1 MRIVA
6 IWKRWIEV
14 LATLFLSWRDSGRE
28 RRSLIVTRE
37 NGHIVVRRAEPTRDA
52 MLRDAQAGNILATL
66 TPGTEISEDIRRA
79 AHNSFVVLEFPPDM
93 VFVRR
98 ITVPAQARKFLAGVI
113 RNQIERLSPWPAN
126 DVVYGFAAEAGTAD
140 AAAVGVRIVMASR
153 SDVDAARE
161 DLAALGLPVDRIVVR
176 DADSEAVVVEVGGVR
191 LDEVA
196 GSVTLWS
203 RLGDPSRDSVG
214 LVARKFGIGIAA
226 SMTVS
231 VALSLWALASA
242 TSIRDESEGMA
253 ARSKVL
259 QKQVQT
265 GRTVSSLASM
275 PLAERA
281 WASKEMSASSV
292 IMMEALSRALPESA
306 YVTEIRLE
314 KDNLR
319 IIGLA
324 EDAPGLLA
332 PLEKSKHMTD
342 VRFFAP
348 TARGPDGKRFRF
360 SIEARIQQQIK
371 IGED

>member
-1 MRIVA
+1 MRIGA
-6 IWKRWIEV
+6 IWNRWIEV

-28 RRSLIVTRE
+28 RRSLIVMRE
-37 NGHIVVRRAEPTRDA
+37 NGQVVVRRAEPARDA
-52 MLRDAQAGNILATL
+52 MLRDSQAGNILATL
-66 TPGTEISEDIRRA
+66 SPGMEFSEDIQRA
-79 AHNSFVVLEFPPDM
+79 VRNNFVVLEFPSEK

-98 ITVPAQARKFLAGVI
+98 ITVPAQAVKFLAGVI

-126 DVVYGFAAEAGTAD
+126 DVVYGFVAEAGTGDA
-140 AAAVGVRIVMASR
+140 AAAVGVRIVMA
-153 SDVDAARE
+153 ARE
-161 DLAALGLPVDRIVVR
+161 ELAALGLPVDRIVVR
-176 DADSEAVVVEVGGVR
+176 DTDDEAIGEVT
-191 LDEVA
+191 

-214 LVARKFGIGIAA
+214 GVAQKIGIGIAA
-226 SMTVS
+226 SVTVS

-242 TSIRDESEGMA
+242 ASIRDESESMA

-265 GRTVSSLASM
+265 GRTASSLASM

-292 IMMEALSRALPESA
+292 IVMEALSRALPESA

-314 KDNLR
+314 KENLR
-319 IIGLA
+319 IVGLA
-324 EDAPGLLA
+324 DDAPGLLA

-348 TARGPDGKRFRF
+348 MARGPDGKRFRF
-360 SIEARIQQQIK
+360 SIEARVQPQIK

>member
-1 MRIVA
+1 MRISA

-14 LATLFLSWRDSGRE
+14 LAPLFLSWRDSGRE

-66 TPGTEISEDIRRA
+66 TPGMEISEDVQRA
-79 AHNSFVVLEFPPDM
+79 AHNNFIVLEFPSDK

-126 DVVYGFAAEAGTAD
+126 DVVYGFAAEAGAGD
-140 AAAVGVRIVMASR
+140 AAAVEVRIIMAAR
-153 SDVDAARE
+153 SDVDAARA
-161 DLAALGLPVDRIVVR
+161 DLTTLGLPVDRVVAR
-176 DADSEAVVVEVGGVR
+176 DADSEVT
-191 LDEVA
+191 D
-196 GSVTLWS
+196 SVTLWS
-203 RLGDPSRDSVG
+203 RLADPSRDTVG
-214 LVARKFGIGIAA
+214 GVARKMGVGIAA
-226 SMTVS
+226 SVTAS
-231 VALSLWALASA
+231 VALSVWALASA
-242 TSIRDESEGMA
+242 ASIRDESEGMA

-265 GRTVSSLASM
+265 GRTASSIASM
-275 PLAERA
+275 PPAERA
-281 WASKEMSASSV
+281 WVSKEMSTSSV
-292 IMMEALSRALPESA
+292 IVMEALSRALPDSA
-306 YVTEIRLE
+306 YVTELRLE
-314 KDNLR
+314 KENLR
-319 IIGLA
+319 IVGLA
-324 EDAPGLLA
+324 DDAPGLLA

-348 TARGPDGKRFRF
+348 MARGPDGKLFRF
-360 SIEARIQQQIK
+360 SIEARVQPHIK